1 MIILATPE
9 TTAGKEIREVTAK
22 NQNKNTVISISPK
35 TKSVYLTI
43 IKKPNDK

>member
-1 MIILATPE
+1 MIILAAPE

-22 NQNKNTVISISPK
+22 KQNTNTVISISPK
-35 TKSVYLTI
+35 TKPVYPTI